1 MLVGSGRRRGAR
13 VLGQVGLVVGVAG
26 LLTDLC
32 VGVTFWKAKP
42 GRIAYLPSKS
52 RARQAA
58 PQGGI
63 VASCNTWGRGQALAR
78 APKLAVWCVGCPL
91 SNHVRLG
98 LRSAHQK

>member
-42 GRIAYLPSKS
+42 GRIAYLPSPGH
-52 RARQAA
+52 ARQPPKEVLLPHATPGA
-58 PQGGI
+58 EARHWQEPQNWLCG
-63 VASCNTWGRGQALAR
+63 V
-78 APKLAVWCVGCPL
+78 
-91 SNHVRLG
+91 LG
-98 LRSAHQK
+98 VLCQIM